1 MKIKLTQ
8 DQIATLEVFVLDT
21 IDSNKMK
28 NIKNKFLN
36 PDKSGHI
43 HLSDEQYL
51 FVLSCCEDKISDNI
65 FDIYELLIK
74 QDCRDLI
81 PVMQINYPIL

>member
-36 PDKSGHI
+36 PDKSGRI

-51 FVLSCCEDKISDNI
+51 FVLSCCEDKMSDNI
-65 FDIYELLIK
+65 FHIYELLIK
-74 QDCRDLI
+74 QDCKDLI
-81 PVMQINYPIL
+81 PVMQINSTIL